1 MGSHPNCTLQIK
13 LIQLRLRCSDEKI
26 ASWFKEIKSFK
37 MKVNRKYQQL
47 WCSWK
52 TWIFTHGSKKICATK
67 FLSGSVSFLLKT
79 RLLKSNLCSRRNMSS
94 NTEIGSSY
102 WQVSIFFWK
111 IGFFDSSSK
120 RPVFEAAIF
129 PHDYEAQP
137 KYWWSKVR
145 LWLGNCI
152 WWPIAMSWNCKKF
165 LRVLD

>member
-1 MGSHPNCTLQIK
+1 MGSHSNCTLQIK

-52 TWIFTHGSKKICATK
+52 SWIFTHGSKKICATK
-67 FLSGSVSFLLKT
+67 FLSGSVTFLLKT

-102 WQVSIFFWK
+102 WQVSIFFGK
-111 IGFFDSSSK
+111 SGFLIQAAKGQFLKRLFFHTIMKLNQNIDGAKFDC
-120 RPVFEAAIF
+120 
-129 PHDYEAQP
+129 
-137 KYWWSKVR
+137 
-145 LWLGNCI
+145 G
-152 WWPIAMSWNCKKF
+152 
-165 LRVLD
+165 